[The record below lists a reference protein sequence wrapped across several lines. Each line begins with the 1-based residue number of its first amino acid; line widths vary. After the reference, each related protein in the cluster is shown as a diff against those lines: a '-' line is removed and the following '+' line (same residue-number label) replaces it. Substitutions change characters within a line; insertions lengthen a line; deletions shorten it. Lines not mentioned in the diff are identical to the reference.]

1 MVLEYI
7 AIGLIAVVGLSGIRI
22 IRPTHMAV
30 VETLGKYSNIKSQ
43 GITWVFPFVQK
54 LYTIN
59 ITEQMADV
67 ETQEIITKD
76 NLNAMIDLQIYY
88 KVKPNEEGVTNAL
101 YKVFNFQEQ
110 IVSLARTTMRNVIG
124 TKNFVEVNSE
134 RNKLNDELRNTMQ
147 KEVDAWGMDIVR
159 CELKEI
165 KPPVN
170 VQETMNKVL
179 IANNEKIAAVD
190 FATAVETKADGE
202 KRASIKSAEGI
213 KQAAIL
219 QAEGEA
225 TAIKTVAD
233 ATAYEIE
240 QVNKS
245 ADKFFVNNAQKL
257 KAYEVTQNAL
267 ANNSKIVLTE
277 KGISPVIVLGSE
289 NNPVIPLP
297 PLNTLTKK

>member
-7 AIGLIAVVGLSGIRI
+7 AIGLVAVVGLSGLRI

-30 VETLGKYSNIKSQ
+30 VETFGKYSKIKSQ

-88 KVKPNEEGVTNAL
+88 KVKPNEAGVTNAL

-110 IVSLARTTMRNVIG
+110 IVALARTTMRNVIG

-134 RNKLNDELRNTMQ
+134 RNKLNDELRETMQ

-165 KPPVN
+165 KPPVH

-245 ADKFFVNNAQKL
+245 ADKYFINNAQKL

-277 KGISPVIVLGSE
+277 KGISPVIVLGGE
-289 NNPVIPLP
+289 NNTVLPLP
-297 PLNTLTKK
+297 TLKTLPKK